1 MDLLEL
7 RKEIDKIDSELIPLL
22 LSRMEVS
29 KKVAQYKIENNIP
42 VLNEQREKEILESV
56 AKRCDNQGETIKTVF
71 SSIMDASRALQ
82 HKIIGDGKELKD
94 EINSALGKKIKTKN
108 STVACFGDLGSNAHN
123 ACNKVFENSYINF
136 YKSFEDIFEA
146 VNNGSAD
153 YGIVP
158 VENSTAGSVH
168 ESYDLIMKYRFY
180 IVGAVDIPINHCI
193 CVKNGTNS
201 ENVTKVYS
209 HHQAL
214 RQCDNYIKKHDL
226 VPINYSNTAGAA
238 KFVSESS
245 ASDIAAVCS
254 VSAAEKYGLQIVQKS
269 IEDVKGNTTRF
280 IIISKKLIVEDGAD
294 KISLIFSL
302 PHLTGSLYRVLGRF
316 AMAGL
321 NMTKLESR
329 PLKDGSSFAYSFYV
343 DLLGNVQNEETLEL
357 LCALYSELPDF
368 TFLGNFIETN

>member
-1 MDLLEL
+1 M
-7 RKEIDKIDSELIPLL
+7 
-22 LSRMEVS
+22 
-29 KKVAQYKIENNIP
+29 
-42 VLNEQREKEILESV
+42 
-56 AKRCDNQGETIKTVF
+56 
-71 SSIMDASRALQ
+71 Q

-123 ACNKVFENSYINF
+123 ACNKVFENSYVNF

-254 VSAAEKYGLQIVQKS
+254 VCEAENYGLKLVQND
-269 IEDVKGNTTRF
+269 IED
-280 IIISKKLIVEDGAD
+280 
-294 KISLIFSL
+294 
-302 PHLTGSLYRVLGRF
+302 
-316 AMAGL
+316 
-321 NMTKLESR
+321 
-329 PLKDGSSFAYSFYV
+329 
-343 DLLGNVQNEETLEL
+343 
-357 LCALYSELPDF
+357 CAV
-368 TFLGNFIETN
+368 